1 MLNFEIVLKHSVS
14 VIVPTASQCGM
25 HYGRVPSKG
34 LKWKTK
40 AANNVWISALLL
52 GTKKGFS
59 FAFSEDSRESS
70 VLLMGYV

>member
-40 AANNVWISALLL
+40 AANMIRIYSV
-52 GTKKGFS
+52 KFS
-59 FAFSEDSRESS
+59 LTNFHGDD
-70 VLLMGYV
+70 